1 MSKKPYNPLM
11 KIFFLGPEGTNS
23 DLAARNIF
31 KDNAKFVPLPSIE
44 DIFEKV
50 AMSHSYYGVIP
61 FENSYQGVI
70 NSSLNCLIDYD
81 LKILR
86 EFNFSVSHHLCSAN
100 AEFDLQKIKK
110 ITSHP
115 QVFGQCNNWIRN
127 NLPDVEKVVATSTAE
142 AASKAV
148 HDNEFFCI
156 ANSYAIELFN
166 LHTHL
171 ENIQDSNDN
180 KTRFLVIG
188 KSIEEKADQ
197 NKTSVMINIADKPG
211 SLMSI
216 LQPFTE
222 LNINMTRIETRPS
235 RNNDY
240 LHTFFIDFEGYYEDE
255 IIIKLLEKLEKMSEE
270 LRIIGSYSVLN

>member
-100 AEFDLQKIKK
+100 AEFDIHKIKK
-110 ITSHP
+110 IISHP

>member
-100 AEFDLQKIKK
+100 TEFDLHKIKK

-115 QVFGQCNNWIRN
+115 QVFGQCNNWIRK

>member
-1 MSKKPYNPLM
+1 MSKKPYNPQM

-31 KDNAKFVPLPSIE
+31 EDKAKFVPLPSIE

-81 LKILR
+81 LKILK

-100 AEFDLQKIKK
+100 TDFDLNKIKK

-127 NLPDVEKVVATSTAE
+127 NLPGVEKVVATSTAE

-148 HDNEFFCI
+148 EDNEFFCI
-156 ANSYAIELFN
+156 ANSYAIELFK

-188 KSIEEKADQ
+188 KSIEEKSDQ
-197 NKTSVMINIADKPG
+197 NKTSVMINIADEPG

-255 IIIKLLEKLEKMSEE
+255 VIIKLLEKLEDMSEE

>member
-50 AMSHSYYGVIP
+50 AMRHSYYGVIP

-81 LKILR
+81 LKILK

-100 AEFDLQKIKK
+100 PDFDLRKIKK

-127 NLPDVEKVVATSTAE
+127 NLHDVEKVVATSTAE

-148 HDNEFFCI
+148 QDNEFFCI

-188 KSIEEKADQ
+188 KSIEEKTDQ

-216 LQPFTE
+216 LQPLTE

-255 IIIKLLEKLEKMSEE
+255 IIIELLEKLEKMSEE

>member
-31 KDNAKFVPLPSIE
+31 DETAKYMPLPSIE

-81 LKILR
+81 LKILK
-86 EFNFSVSHHLCSAN
+86 EFNFSVSHNLCSMN
-100 AEFDLQKIKK
+100 EDFDINSIKR

-115 QVFGQCNNWIRN
+115 QVFGQCNNWIRTN
-127 NLPDVEKVVATSTAE
+127 IPDVEKIIATSTAE
-142 AASKAV
+142 AASEASK
-148 HDNEFFCI
+148 DKELFCI
-156 ANSYAIELFN
+156 ANSYAIELFG
-166 LHTHL
+166 LHTHQ

-188 KSIEEKADQ
+188 KSIEDKSVH

-216 LQPFTE
+216 LKPFTE

-235 RNNDY
+235 RNNQY

-255 IIIKLLEKLEKMSEE
+255 IVIQLLEKLENMSEE
-270 LRIIGSYSVLN
+270 LRVIGSYAVLN

>member
-31 KDNAKFVPLPSIE
+31 KDNSKFVPLPSIE

-100 AEFDLQKIKK
+100 AEFDLHKIKK

-216 LQPFTE
+216 LKPFTE

>member
-86 EFNFSVSHHLCSAN
+86 EYNFSVSHHLCSAN
-100 AEFDLQKIKK
+100 AEFDLHKIKK

>member
-31 KDNAKFVPLPSIE
+31 KDNAKFVALPSIE

-100 AEFDLQKIKK
+100 AEFDLHKIKK

-222 LNINMTRIETRPS
+222 LNINMTRLETRPS

-255 IIIKLLEKLEKMSEE
+255 IVIKLLEKLEKMSEE

>member
-100 AEFDLQKIKK
+100 AEFDLHKIKK

-115 QVFGQCNNWIRN
+115 LVFGQCNNWIRN

-148 HDNEFFCI
+148 QDNEFFCI

>member
-100 AEFDLQKIKK
+100 AEFDLHKIKK

-222 LNINMTRIETRPS
+222 LHINMTRIETRPS

-240 LHTFFIDFEGYYEDE
+240 LHTFFTDFEGYYEDE

>member
-31 KDNAKFVPLPSIE
+31 DNSAKYMPLPSIE

-81 LKILR
+81 LKILK
-86 EFNFSVSHHLCSAN
+86 EFNFSVSHNLCSIN
-100 AEFDLQKIKK
+100 EDVDLSSIKK

-115 QVFGQCNNWIRN
+115 QVFGQCNTWIRRN
-127 NLPDVEKVVATSTAE
+127 IPDAEKIIATSTAE
-142 AASKAV
+142 AASEATK
-148 HDNEFFCI
+148 DKDLFCI
-156 ANSYAIELFN
+156 ANTYAIELFG
-166 LHTHL
+166 LHTHQ

-188 KSIEEKADQ
+188 KSIEDKSEN
-197 NKTSVMINIADKPG
+197 NKTSVMINIADRPG

-216 LQPFTE
+216 LKPFTE

-235 RNNDY
+235 RNNQY
-240 LHTFFIDFEGYYEDE
+240 LHTFFIDFEGYYEDAIVIE
-255 IIIKLLEKLEKMSEE
+255 LLEKLENMSEE
-270 LRIIGSYSVLN
+270 LRVIGSYAVLN

>member
-31 KDNAKFVPLPSIE
+31 KDIAKFVPLPSIE

-100 AEFDLQKIKK
+100 AEFDLHKIKK

>member
-100 AEFDLQKIKK
+100 AEVNLHKIKK

>member
-31 KDNAKFVPLPSIE
+31 DETAKYMPLPSIE

-81 LKILR
+81 LKILK
-86 EFNFSVSHHLCSAN
+86 EFNFSVSHNLCSIN
-100 AEFDLQKIKK
+100 EDVDLSSIKK

-115 QVFGQCNNWIRN
+115 QVFGQCNTWIRKN
-127 NLPDVEKVVATSTAE
+127 IPDAEKIIATSTAE
-142 AASKAV
+142 AASEATK
-148 HDNEFFCI
+148 DKDLFCI
-156 ANSYAIELFN
+156 ANTYAIELFG
-166 LHTHL
+166 LHTHQ

-188 KSIEEKADQ
+188 KSIEDKSVR

-216 LQPFTE
+216 LKPFTE

-235 RNNDY
+235 RNNQY

-255 IIIKLLEKLEKMSEE
+255 IVIQLLEKLENMSEE
-270 LRIIGSYSVLN
+270 LRVIGSYAVLN

>member
-1 MSKKPYNPLM
+1 MPKKPYNPLM

-31 KDNAKFVPLPSIE
+31 KDVADYIPLPSIE

-81 LKILR
+81 LKILK
-86 EFNFSVSHHLCSAN
+86 EFNFSVSHNLCSLN
-100 AEFDLQKIKK
+100 ENCELNTIKK

-115 QVFGQCNNWIRN
+115 QVFGQCANWMRN
-127 NLPDVEKVVATSTAE
+127 NIPAAEKLVATSTAE
-142 AASKAV
+142 AASQAEK
-148 HDNEFFCI
+148 DKNLFCI
-156 ANSYAIELFN
+156 ANSYAIKILN
-166 LHTHL
+166 LYTHL

-188 KSIEEKADQ
+188 KSIEEKSDQ
-197 NKTSVMINIADKPG
+197 NKTSVMINIVDKPG

-235 RNNDY
+235 RNNEY

-255 IIIKLLEKLEKMSEE
+255 SVIKLLETLEEMSEE

>member
-1 MSKKPYNPLM
+1 MSKKPYNPQM

-31 KDNAKFVPLPSIE
+31 ENKATFVPLPSIE

-81 LKILR
+81 LKILK

-100 AEFDLQKIKK
+100 TDFDLNKIKK

-115 QVFGQCNNWIRN
+115 QVFGQCNSWIRN
-127 NLPDVEKVVATSTAE
+127 NLPGVEKVVATSTAE

-148 HDNEFFCI
+148 EDNEFFCI
-156 ANSYAIELFN
+156 ANSYAIELFK

-188 KSIEEKADQ
+188 KSIEEKSDQ
-197 NKTSVMINIADKPG
+197 NKTSVMINIADEPG

-255 IIIKLLEKLEKMSEE
+255 VIIKLLEKLEDMSEE

>member
-100 AEFDLQKIKK
+100 AEFDLHKIKK

-240 LHTFFIDFEGYYEDE
+240 LHTFFTDFEGYYEDE

>member
-81 LKILR
+81 LKILK

-100 AEFDLQKIKK
+100 PDFDLRNIKK

>member
-31 KDNAKFVPLPSIE
+31 DETAKYMPLPSIE

-81 LKILR
+81 LKILK
-86 EFNFSVSHHLCSAN
+86 EFNFSVSHNLCSMN
-100 AEFDLQKIKK
+100 ADFDINSIKR

-115 QVFGQCNNWIRN
+115 QVFGQCNNWIRTN
-127 NLPDVEKVVATSTAE
+127 IPDVEKIIATSTAE
-142 AASKAV
+142 AASEASK
-148 HDNEFFCI
+148 DKELFCI
-156 ANSYAIELFN
+156 ANSYAIELFG
-166 LHTHL
+166 LHTHQ

-188 KSIEEKADQ
+188 KSIEDKSVR

-216 LQPFTE
+216 LKPFTE

-235 RNNDY
+235 RNNQY

-255 IIIKLLEKLEKMSEE
+255 IVIQLLEKLENMSEE
-270 LRIIGSYSVLN
+270 LRVIGSYAVLN

>member
-100 AEFDLQKIKK
+100 TEFDLHKIKK

-235 RNNDY
+235 RNNDF

>member
-31 KDNAKFVPLPSIE
+31 KDGGDYNPLPSIE

-81 LKILR
+81 LKILK
-86 EFNFSVSHHLCSAN
+86 ELNFSISHNLCSMN
-100 AEFDLQKIKK
+100 KKCNLNEIKK

-115 QVFGQCNNWIRN
+115 QVFGQCANWMRN
-127 NLPDVEKVVATSTAE
+127 NIPDAEKLVATSTAE
-142 AASKAV
+142 AASQAEK
-148 HDNEFFCI
+148 DKNLFCI
-156 ANSYAIELFN
+156 ANSYAIKIFN
-166 LHTHL
+166 LYTHL

-188 KSIEEKADQ
+188 KSIEEKSDQ
-197 NKTSVMINIADKPG
+197 NKTSVMINIVDKPG

-235 RNNDY
+235 RNNEY

-255 IIIKLLEKLEKMSEE
+255 AVIKLLEILEEMSEE

>member
-31 KDNAKFVPLPSIE
+31 DDKAVYVPLPSIE

-81 LKILR
+81 LKILK
-86 EFNFSVSHHLCSAN
+86 EFNFSVSHNLCSIN
-100 AEFDLQKIKK
+100 ENVDLSSIKK

-115 QVFGQCNNWIRN
+115 QVFGQCNNWIRTN
-127 NLPDVEKVVATSTAE
+127 IPDVEKIIATSTAE
-142 AASKAV
+142 AASEATK
-148 HDNEFFCI
+148 DKELFCI
-156 ANSYAIELFN
+156 ANAYAIQLFN
-166 LHTHL
+166 LHTHQA
-171 ENIQDSNDN
+171 NIQDSNDN

-188 KSIEEKADQ
+188 KSIEERSEH

-216 LQPFTE
+216 LKPFTE

-235 RNNDY
+235 RNNQY

-255 IIIKLLEKLEKMSEE
+255 IVIQLLEKLENMSEE
-270 LRIIGSYSVLN
+270 LRVIGSYAVLN

>member
-1 MSKKPYNPLM
+1 MSKKPYNPQM

-23 DLAARNIF
+23 DLASRNIF
-31 KDNAKFVPLPSIE
+31 TEKDTYVPLPSIE

-81 LKILR
+81 LKIIK
-86 EFNFSVSHHLCSAN
+86 EFNFSV
-100 AEFDLQKIKK
+100 AEKI
-110 ITSHP
+110 
-115 QVFGQCNNWIRN
+115 
-127 NLPDVEKVVATSTAE
+127 VATSTAE
-142 AASKAV
+142 AAAHAAEDDSIY
-148 HDNEFFCI
+148 CI

-166 LHTHL
+166 LTTHDS
-171 ENIQDSNDN
+171 EIQDRSDN

-188 KSIEEKADQ
+188 KSLEDKANI

-211 SLMSI
+211 SLMKI
-216 LQPFTE
+216 LQPFTD

-240 LHTFFIDFEGYYEDE
+240 LHTFFIDFEGYYEDSN
-255 IIIKLLEKLEKMSEE
+255 IIELLEILEDMSEE
-270 LRIIGSYSVLN
+270 LRIIGSYTVLN

>member
-31 KDNAKFVPLPSIE
+31 DNSAKYMPLPSIE

-81 LKILR
+81 LKILK
-86 EFNFSVSHHLCSAN
+86 EFNFSVSHNLCSIN
-100 AEFDLQKIKK
+100 EDVDLSSIKK

-115 QVFGQCNNWIRN
+115 QVFGQCNTWIRRN
-127 NLPDVEKVVATSTAE
+127 IPDAEKIIATSTAE
-142 AASKAV
+142 AASEATK
-148 HDNEFFCI
+148 DKELFCI
-156 ANSYAIELFN
+156 ANTYAIELFK
-166 LHTHL
+166 LHTHQ

-188 KSIEEKADQ
+188 KSIEDKSVR

-216 LQPFTE
+216 LKPFTE

-235 RNNDY
+235 RNNQY
-240 LHTFFIDFEGYYEDE
+240 LHTFFIDFEGYYEDAKVIE
-255 IIIKLLEKLEKMSEE
+255 LLEKLENMSEE
-270 LRIIGSYSVLN
+270 LRVIGSYAVLN